1 MDLDREF
8 GSLRTRIGDEIKDLF
23 GGIQADINFGGGQP
37 VSGSV
42 SLGERRVL
50 STGALVIALVV
61 GILAG
66 AAFFGRGK

>member
-1 MDLDREF
+1 MDLSF

-23 GGIQADINFGGGQP
+23 GGIQAS
-37 VSGSV
+37 VSGGADGTAWNV

-50 STGALVIALVV
+50 STGALIIALVV

-66 AAFFGRGK
+66 AAVFGRGK